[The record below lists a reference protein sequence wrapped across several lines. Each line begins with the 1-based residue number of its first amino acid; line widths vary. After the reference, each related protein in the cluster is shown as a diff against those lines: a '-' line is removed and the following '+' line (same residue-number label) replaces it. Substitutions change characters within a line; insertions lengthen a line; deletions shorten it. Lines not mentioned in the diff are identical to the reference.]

1 MDRSKQLGEERV
13 SVLLWK
19 FSLPAV
25 VGMLVNA
32 LYNIVD
38 RIFVGNGVGI
48 LAISAT
54 TVAFP
59 ISTIIMAFGMLIG
72 IGAAATVSI
81 RLGQGKKDEAEHI
94 LGNALILVIIVSL
107 LVTLFG
113 LLFLEPLLK
122 IFGASAEVMPMAK
135 QFISIILIGAVLQN
149 IGFGLNNLIRSQGDP
164 KTAMITMLIGA
175 ILNTIFNPI
184 FIFGLK
190 IGIRGSALATIVSQ
204 SVCSIWVLTYFIRGK
219 GLLKLKSRYL
229 KPQLHIVRQIFSI
242 GMSPFL
248 MQLAASVITIVLN
261 NSLAAFGGDN
271 AIAAMGIINSIAML
285 ILMPVFGINQGVQ
298 PIIGYNYG
306 ANNFQRVKKALKLAI
321 IAATVITTTGFIC
334 VELMPKIIISLFNR
348 SEELLVL
355 GSKGIRIYLMMLPII
370 GFQVVSSNYFQ
381 AIGKAK
387 VSIFLSLSRQVI
399 LLLPLLLIL
408 PHLFDLNGVWS
419 AGPASDFIA
428 SLLTGLLLLRELK
441 TLDRAHNNL
450 NL

>member
-1 MDRSKQLGEERV
+1 
-13 SVLLWK
+13 
-19 FSLPAV
+19 
-25 VGMLVNA
+25 
-32 LYNIVD
+32 
-38 RIFVGNGVGI
+38 
-48 LAISAT
+48 
-54 TVAFP
+54 
-59 ISTIIMAFGMLIG
+59 
-72 IGAAATVSI
+72 
-81 RLGQGKKDEAEHI
+81 
-94 LGNALILVIIVSL
+94 
-107 LVTLFG
+107 
-113 LLFLEPLLK
+113 
-122 IFGASAEVMPMAK
+122 
-135 QFISIILIGAVLQN
+135 
-149 IGFGLNNLIRSQGDP
+149 
-164 KTAMITMLIGA
+164 MLIGA